1 MLEFECKH
9 CGEVNEIDLSDSNLS
24 ELVGKSVETDKEVM
38 DLREELKEKN
48 ILLGRRNAELEKAR
62 SGITSAISKTE
73 RPSVEI
79 QGEVAEELL
88 FDDVKNAFDEDEF
101 HPIKKGKIGADI
113 LHIVMSSSG
122 HQAGSIIYE
131 SKNTKNW
138 SGKWVSKLRV
148 DMQESEATVALLV
161 SKAFPAKEKDDLV
174 ELEDRIWLCKPG
186 IHVPAYVNLLRQ
198 AILMGHRRD
207 VLDVYSSKT
216 DKEMLYEYFTGDFVE
231 QIKNIARVY
240 KELSAEM
247 SKERRAF
254 KTKWA
259 KRQTLLDQL
268 LNSMTGIAGSIQ
280 GIGAQSLS
288 LEKMKELTLD

>member
-24 ELVGKSVETDKEVM
+24 ELVGKSVEVDKEVQA
-38 DLREELKEKN
+38 LKEELKAQE
-48 ILLGRRNAELEKAR
+48 ILLDRSNKELKKVQ
-62 SGITSAISKTE
+62 SGVTTAMSKTE

-79 QGEVAEELL
+79 QGEIGEELL
-88 FDDVKNAFDEDEF
+88 FDSLEEAFEEDEF
-101 HPIKKGKIGADI
+101 RPIKKGTRGGDI
-113 LHIVMSSSG
+113 LQIVMSSSG
-122 HQAGSIIYE
+122 HQAGSILYE
-131 SKNTKNW
+131 SKNTRNW

-161 SKAFPAKEKDDLV
+161 SKAFPAKEKDALV

-186 IHVPAYVNLLRQ
+186 IHVPAYVSLLRQ

-247 SKERRAF
+247 SKEQRAF

-259 KRQTLLDQL
+259 KRQKLLDQL
-268 LNSMTGIAGSIQ
+268 LDSMTGIAGSIQ
-280 GIGAQSLS
+280 GIGTESVS
-288 LEKMKELTLD
+288 LEKIKELTLD

>member
-101 HPIKKGKIGADI
+101 HPIKKGKIGAI
-113 LHIVMSSSG
+113 IEARMNSTRLNMFHHTNNIYIF
-122 HQAGSIIYE
+122 SI
-131 SKNTKNW
+131 T
-138 SGKWVSKLRV
+138 
-148 DMQESEATVALLV
+148 
-161 SKAFPAKEKDDLV
+161 
-174 ELEDRIWLCKPG
+174 
-186 IHVPAYVNLLRQ
+186 
-198 AILMGHRRD
+198 
-207 VLDVYSSKT
+207 
-216 DKEMLYEYFTGDFVE
+216 
-231 QIKNIARVY
+231 
-240 KELSAEM
+240 
-247 SKERRAF
+247 
-254 KTKWA
+254 
-259 KRQTLLDQL
+259 
-268 LNSMTGIAGSIQ
+268 NSIRFSFNCFI
-280 GIGAQSLS
+280 
-288 LEKMKELTLD
+288 